1 MVEKMANR
9 DPTGVESVSAEQALE
24 LGREAWT
31 DRRIEVDTPLFP
43 ESQERRCHGRTPP
56 SAIVEYSAVARAPRP
71 LDLRRSL
78 RLRSRAPPI
87 AESTSVRSLS
97 RTRKYQAPAL
107 LNCPVQMPA
116 AWAKVS
122 SSGSC
127 KPSNSNKPVPEEGPA
142 QRRGSRRIRSTQ
154 ALFLKVNFPDQFATT
169 SVRH

>member
-1 MVEKMANR
+1 VIRRVSNPSPR
-9 DPTGVESVSAEQALE
+9 SRLSSLGVRRGPIGASRSIRPCSQSRRSVAA
-24 LGREAWT
+24 T
-31 DRRIEVDTPLFP
+31 DEHRHRPSLSTQL
-43 ESQERRCHGRTPP
+43 SLERR
-56 SAIVEYSAVARAPRP
+56 
-71 LDLRRSL
+71 DLWICGDRCGFGH
-78 RLRSRAPPI
+78 APPI